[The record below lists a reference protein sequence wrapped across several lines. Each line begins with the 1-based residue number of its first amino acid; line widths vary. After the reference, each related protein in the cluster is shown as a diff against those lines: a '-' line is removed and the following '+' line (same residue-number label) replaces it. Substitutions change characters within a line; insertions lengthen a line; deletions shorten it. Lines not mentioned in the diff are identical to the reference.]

1 MNLFWSRI
9 FDVIIKSILSG
20 ENSIYQAVKKNCIHK
35 TNCFELFGYD
45 ILIDSDLKPWLVEIN
60 LSPSLAVE
68 SPLDMQ
74 IKSNLIA
81 DTLSMVGIKRFDR
94 KAESAN
100 KMKNRMKS
108 YFNRGK
114 SMN

>member
-1 MNLFWSRI
+1 
-9 FDVIIKSILSG
+9 
-20 ENSIYQAVKKNCIHK
+20 
-35 TNCFELFGYD
+35 
-45 ILIDSDLKPWLVEIN
+45 LIDSDLKPWLVEIN

-68 SPLDMQ
+68 SPIDMQ

-114 SMN
+114 SMNQRYTNIFNPLKDKNGMGSVFPFNNTAYGSNANNDNFS